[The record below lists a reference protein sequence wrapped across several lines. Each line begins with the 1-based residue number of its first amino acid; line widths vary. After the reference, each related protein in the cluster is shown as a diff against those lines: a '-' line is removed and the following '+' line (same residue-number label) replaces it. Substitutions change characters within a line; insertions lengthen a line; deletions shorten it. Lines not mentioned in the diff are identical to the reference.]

1 MSEPA
6 VIAVSE
12 PGVPES
18 GVPIRGHGRRQ
29 DLASRIRPII
39 EAFVARLPAVRAAYL
54 RADGTD
60 FIFAGD
66 DVSVEMSGCC
76 RALRGTAARVRGDVR
91 RVDRGRLPA
100 VPGGRNPELRD
111 HLPALMTHAE

>member
-6 VIAVSE
+6 IIAVSE
-12 PGVPES
+12 PGAPES

-66 DVSVEMSGCC
+66 DVSVEMSEAAAELSVALQ
-76 RALRGTAARVRGDVR
+76 RAFEATFDVSIEGGYQPFRAGEIQGYETIFLRS
-91 RVDRGRLPA
+91 
-100 VPGGRNPELRD
+100 
-111 HLPALMTHAE
+111 